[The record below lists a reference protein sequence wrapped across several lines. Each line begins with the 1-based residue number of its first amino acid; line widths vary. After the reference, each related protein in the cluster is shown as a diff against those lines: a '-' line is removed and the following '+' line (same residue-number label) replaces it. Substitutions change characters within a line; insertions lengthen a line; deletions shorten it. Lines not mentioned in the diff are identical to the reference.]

1 LNTPALLM
9 LEDGTPFYG
18 QSIGVIGSAVGE
30 VVFNTAM
37 TGYQEIL
44 TDPSYAQQM
53 VTLTCPHIG
62 NVGCNPEDQ
71 ESAALQ
77 VRALILRN
85 VPLLT
90 SNFRAQEGLIPY
102 LKRHQIVA
110 IADIDTRQLTH
121 RLRQRGAMRG
131 CIIAGDQP
139 DASLALQRAQAFP
152 GLTGLDLTSQVTTT
166 EPYSWSQ
173 GTGSPAGGL
182 PAAKLPQQL
191 PYHVVVCDFGVKRTI
206 LRCLVDQGCHL
217 TVVPAATSLEAIL
230 AYQPDGIL
238 LSNGPGDPQAC
249 GAAIQLVRGLLAHP
263 IPLFGICLGHQLL
276 ALACGATTCKMKQG
290 HHGSNHP
297 VRDSLGRVLITSQN
311 HEFTV
316 EESTLPAM
324 LQATHWSLF
333 DGSLQGLQ
341 HQSRPAFSFQ
351 GHPEAAPGPQDAT
364 LLFAQFM
371 TLMKRYR
378 QQRQ

>member
-1 LNTPALLM
+1 M
-9 LEDGTPFYG
+9 LEDGTSFYG

-44 TDPSYAQQM
+44 TDPSYAQQI

-62 NVGCNPEDQ
+62 NVGCNPDDQ
-71 ESAALQ
+71 ESAAVQ
-77 VRALILRN
+77 VRALIIRN

-90 SNFRAQEGLIPY
+90 SNFRAQEGLTTY

-110 IADIDTRQLTH
+110 IAEIDTRQLTH
-121 RLRQRGAMRG
+121 RLRQQGALRG

-139 DASLALQRAQAFP
+139 DASLALQQARAFP
-152 GLTGLDLTSQVTTT
+152 GLTKMDLTPQVTTQ
-166 EPYSWSQ
+166 EPYPWSQ
-173 GTGSPAGGL
+173 GAWSLQGGL
-182 PAAKLPQQL
+182 PAARLPQQL

-206 LRCLVDQGCHL
+206 LRYLVDQGCRL
-217 TVVPAATSLEAIL
+217 TVVPADTSLEAIL
-230 AYQPDGIL
+230 AYQPDGIV

-249 GAAIQLVRGLLAHP
+249 GGAIQLVQGLLEHP
-263 IPLFGICLGHQLL
+263 VPLFGICLGHQLL

-297 VRDSLGRVLITSQN
+297 VRDQSGRVLITSQN

-316 EESTLPAM
+316 DESTLPAS

-341 HQSRPAFSFQ
+341 HRHRPAFSFQ
-351 GHPEAAPGPQDAT
+351 GHPEAAPGPQDAA
-364 LLFAQFM
+364 LLFAQF
-371 TLMKRYR
+371 TLLMQQYR
-378 QQRQ
+378 QQR

>member
-1 LNTPALLM
+1 MNTPALLM

-44 TDPSYAQQM
+44 TDPSYAQQI

-62 NVGCNPEDQ
+62 NVGCNPDDQ
-71 ESAALQ
+71 ESAMVQ
-77 VRALILRN
+77 VSALIIRN
-85 VPLLT
+85 APLLT
-90 SNFRAQEGLIPY
+90 SNFRAQEGLTTY

-121 RLRQRGAMRG
+121 RLRQQGALRG

-139 DASLALQRAQAFP
+139 DASWALQQALAFP
-152 GLTGLDLTSQVTTT
+152 GLTGRDLTPQVTTQ
-166 EPYSWSQ
+166 EPYPWSQ
-173 GTGSPAGGL
+173 GCWSSQGGL
-182 PAAKLPQQL
+182 PAAKPPQQL

-230 AYQPDGIL
+230 AHQPDGIV

-249 GAAIQLVRGLLAHP
+249 SAAIQLVQGLLEQP
-263 IPLFGICLGHQLL
+263 VPLFGICLGHQLL
-276 ALACGATTCKMKQG
+276 ALACGAKTCKMKQG

-297 VRDSLGRVLITSQN
+297 VRDQSGRVLITSQN
-311 HEFTV
+311 HEFAV
-316 EESTLPAM
+316 DEATLPAT

-341 HQSRPAFSFQ
+341 HRYRPAFSFQ

-364 LLFAQFM
+364 SLFAQ
-371 TLMKRYR
+371 LMILMQHYR

>member
-1 LNTPALLM
+1 M
-9 LEDGTPFYG
+9 LEDGTSFYG

-44 TDPSYAQQM
+44 TDPSYAQQI

-62 NVGCNPEDQ
+62 NVGCNPDDQ
-71 ESAALQ
+71 ESAAVQ
-77 VRALILRN
+77 VRALIIRN

-90 SNFRAQEGLIPY
+90 SNFRAQEGLTTY

-110 IADIDTRQLTH
+110 IAEIDTRQLTH
-121 RLRQRGAMRG
+121 RLRQQGALRG

-139 DASLALQRAQAFP
+139 DASLALQQARAFP
-152 GLTGLDLTSQVTTT
+152 GLTKMDLTPQVTTQ
-166 EPYSWSQ
+166 EPYPWSQ
-173 GTGSPAGGL
+173 GAWSLQSGL

-206 LRCLVDQGCHL
+206 LRCLVDQGCRL
-217 TVVPAATSLEAIL
+217 TVVPADTSLEAIL
-230 AYQPDGIL
+230 AYQPDGIV

-249 GAAIQLVRGLLAHP
+249 GGAIQLVQGLLEHP
-263 IPLFGICLGHQLL
+263 VPLFGICLGHQLL

-297 VRDSLGRVLITSQN
+297 VRDQSGRVLITSQN

-316 EESTLPAM
+316 DESTLPAS

-341 HQSRPAFSFQ
+341 HRHRPAFSFQ
-351 GHPEAAPGPQDAT
+351 GHPEAAPGPQDAA
-364 LLFAQFM
+364 LLFAQF
-371 TLMKRYR
+371 TLLMQQYR
-378 QQRQ
+378 QQR

>member
-1 LNTPALLM
+1 MNTPALLM

-44 TDPSYAQQM
+44 TDPSYAQQI

-62 NVGCNPEDQ
+62 NVGCNPDDQ
-71 ESAALQ
+71 ESAAVQ
-77 VRALILRN
+77 VRALIIRN

-90 SNFRAQEGLIPY
+90 SNFRAQEGLTTY

-110 IADIDTRQLTH
+110 IAEIDTRQLTH
-121 RLRQRGAMRG
+121 RLRQQGALRG

-139 DASLALQRAQAFP
+139 DASLALQQARAFP
-152 GLTGLDLTSQVTTT
+152 GLTGRDLTLQVTTQ
-166 EPYSWSQ
+166 EPYPWCQGAWSL
-173 GTGSPAGGL
+173 PGGL

-191 PYHVVVCDFGVKRTI
+191 PYQVVVCDFGVKRTI

-217 TVVPAATSLEAIL
+217 TVVPADTSLETIL
-230 AYQPDGIL
+230 AYQPDGVV

-249 GAAIQLVRGLLAHP
+249 GAAIQLVQGLLEQP
-263 IPLFGICLGHQLL
+263 VPLFGICLGHQLL

-297 VRDSLGRVLITSQN
+297 VRDQSGRVLITSQN
-311 HEFTV
+311 HEFAV
-316 EESTLPAM
+316 DESTLPAT

-341 HQSRPAFSFQ
+341 HRYRPAFSFQ

-364 LLFAQFM
+364 SLFAKFM
-371 TLMKRYR
+371 ILMQHYR

>member
-1 LNTPALLM
+1 MTTPALLM
-9 LEDGTPFYG
+9 LEDGTSFYG

-44 TDPSYAQQM
+44 TDPSYAQQI

-62 NVGCNPEDQ
+62 NVGCNPDDQ
-71 ESAALQ
+71 ESAAVQ
-77 VRALILRN
+77 VRALIIRN

-90 SNFRAQEGLIPY
+90 SNFRAQEGLTTY

-110 IADIDTRQLTH
+110 IAEIDTRQLTH
-121 RLRQRGAMRG
+121 RLRQQGALRG

-139 DASLALQRAQAFP
+139 DASLALQQARAFP
-152 GLTGLDLTSQVTTT
+152 GLTKMDLTPQVTTQ
-166 EPYSWSQ
+166 EPYPWSQ
-173 GTGSPAGGL
+173 GAWSLQSGL

-206 LRCLVDQGCHL
+206 LRCLVDQGCRL
-217 TVVPAATSLEAIL
+217 TVVPADTSLEAIL
-230 AYQPDGIL
+230 AYQPDGIV

-249 GAAIQLVRGLLAHP
+249 GGAIQLVQGLLEHP
-263 IPLFGICLGHQLL
+263 VPLFGICLGHQLL

-297 VRDSLGRVLITSQN
+297 VRDQSGRVLITSQN

-316 EESTLPAM
+316 DESTLPAS

-341 HQSRPAFSFQ
+341 HRHRPAFSFQ
-351 GHPEAAPGPQDAT
+351 GHPEAAPGPQDAA
-364 LLFAQFM
+364 LLFAQF
-371 TLMKRYR
+371 TLLMQQYR
-378 QQRQ
+378 QQR